1 MIVHPIQDQQPIE
14 SPNGNFGTALATPSL
29 GAQEV
34 SVVRQR
40 QTPGGFNPAHTQNRE
55 EVMVL
60 LSGQVTVSG
69 GEQPTELRAG
79 DTLIVPANAL
89 HRIDNTGPVDAEWLI
104 ISVAG
109 VQFFREDGAQAR
121 PGWLK

>member
-1 MIVHPIQDQQPIE
+1 MIVHPVQDQQPIE

-40 QTPGGFNPAHTQNRE
+40 QVPGGFNPAHTQSRE

-60 LSGQVTVSG
+60 LSGQVSVSG

-79 DTLIVPANAL
+79 DSLIVPANTL

>member
-1 MIVHPIQDQQPIE
+1 
-14 SPNGNFGTALATPSL
+14 
-29 GAQEV
+29 
-34 SVVRQR
+34 
-40 QTPGGFNPAHTQNRE
+40 
-55 EVMVL
+55 MVL
-60 LSGQVTVSG
+60 LSGQVSVSG

-79 DTLIVPANAL
+79 DSLIVPAHTL

>member
-1 MIVHPIQDQQPIE
+1 MIVHPVQDQQPIE
-14 SPNGNFGTALATPSL
+14 SPNGNVGTALATPSL

-40 QTPGGFNPAHTQNRE
+40 QVPGGFNPAHTQSRE

-60 LSGQVTVSG
+60 LSGQVSVSG

-79 DTLIVPANAL
+79 DTLIVPANTL

-109 VQFFREDGAQAR
+109 VQFFREDGAEAR